1 MKQANKSVND
11 DNQIDSSG
19 PAKNGSATVYNQIKM
34 GIDMLL
40 DSDDDDLDMKYQD
53 DNALIE
59 KDLDNWI

>member
-1 MKQANKSVND
+1 
-11 DNQIDSSG
+11 
-19 PAKNGSATVYNQIKM
+19 M

-59 KDLDNWI
+59 KDLDNWIWSNHQLSGQINVKLIIKWLFN